1 MKKVN
6 KTILIIIAAV
16 IVGLILILNCLTQ
29 VPTGHTGV
37 VTTFGRVENVT
48 LDAGIHAKLPWQS
61 VVKMDNRI
69 QKGTQTLSCF
79 SADIQEV
86 IIIYTI
92 NYQISKTNAMTIYS
106 TIGTSYYD
114 TIILPG
120 INESVKMCT
129 AQYTAEELVSNRSEL
144 AAAIQEELKERMEPY
159 NIVIV
164 ESAIENMD
172 FTDAFTQAVEAK
184 QVAQQNKLRAETEAQ
199 QKIVEA
205 QAAAD
210 VRKIEADAAAYKVRV
225 QAEAEAEANE
235 LLAKSLTPEILS
247 KMYYD
252 SWNGVLPT
260 VITDGNT
267 LLSIP
272 TSTE

>member
-120 INESVKMCT
+120 INESVKVCT

-272 TSTE
+272 TITE